1 MLHGFTQTG
10 RLWGRFGDSLE
21 RHHTLVCVDLPGHAG
36 SDAVRADVPATAV
49 LVADAVGE
57 EIGTGPCDVLGY
69 SLGARVALHLG
80 SSDALEI
87 RRMVVIG
94 ATAGMEDNEARER
107 RRRSDAELA
116 DRLEATGDVAGFV
129 EAWLSGPMFSGLSVA
144 AAGEEERLRN
154 TASGLA
160 SSLRLCGAGTQ
171 EAIWDRMADLPP
183 ALLAVAGMDDTRY
196 ASHAIRLARLAPNA
210 VASLVPGGGHA
221 VHLAQPE
228 TASRLV
234 LRWLRDTE

>member
-10 RLWGRFGDSLE
+10 RLWGPFGERLE
-21 RHHTLVCVDLPGHAG
+21 GHHTLVCVDLPGHAG
-36 SDAVRADVPATAV
+36 SDAERADVPDTAV
-49 LVADAVGE
+49 LVADAVRGE
-57 EIGTGPCDVLGY
+57 TGDRPCDLLGY
-69 SLGARVALHLG
+69 SLGGRIALHLAAND
-80 SSDALEI
+80 SLEI

-94 ATAGMEDNEARER
+94 ATAGMEDAEARER

-129 EAWLSGPMFSGLSVA
+129 KRWLSGPMFASLPA
-144 AAGEEERLRN
+144 AASGEEERVRN

-160 SSLRLCGAGTQ
+160 SSLRFCGAGTQ
-171 EAIWDRMADLPP
+171 EPIWDRMADLRP

-196 ASHAIRLARLAPNA
+196 ATHAIRLARTASQA

-228 TASRLV
+228 TAARLV
-234 LRWLRDTE
+234 LHWLRSTG